1 LELDL
6 LRIDNLSYSYDG
18 QVYKYDLSSKKGEII
33 AVMGGSGSGKSTLL
47 DLIAGFLEPIS
58 GDILLDDK
66 SLVNRDIKDR
76 SITILFQYDNL
87 FEHLS
92 VEKNLSLG
100 VEKRDF
106 KEILKEVGL
115 QGYESKLAA
124 NLSGG
129 QAQRVALARA
139 LLKESKILLLDEPF
153 SGLDQKNRLIML
165 DLISKITKE
174 KKLHTILITHNE
186 DDVRALEC
194 RVYDMV
200 GFELAERE

>member
-1 LELDL
+1 L
-6 LRIDNLSYSYDG
+6 LKIDDLSYRYDG
-18 QVYKYDLSSKKGEII
+18 KTYRYDLICNEGEIV

-47 DLIAGFLEPIS
+47 DLIAGFLDPLS
-58 GDILLDDK
+58 GEILLDGED
-66 SLVNRDIKDR
+66 LVKKDIKSR
-76 SITILFQYDNL
+76 NITILFQYDNL

-186 DDVRALEC
+186 DDVKQLGC
-194 RVYDMV
+194 KVYKMRD
-200 GFELAERE
+200 FRLLL